1 MNIMIMRICLT
12 TYTYNK
18 YNLMMQ
24 VNVCNDI
31 ESYALV

>member
-1 MNIMIMRICLT
+1 MIIMIMRMSLT
-12 TYTYNK
+12 TYINNK

-24 VNVCNDI
+24 VNVCNNI